1 MTKIENSIKTILNEK
16 FDGYKKYMEE
26 QFTEEV
32 KKSVLDTNFDV
43 LTLNTDRLDEFEKML
58 KEKLNNLKTNE

>member
-1 MTKIENSIKTILNEK
+1 
-16 FDGYKKYMEE
+16 MEE